1 MQSKAETPAEYL
13 AELDAVRRAEVE
25 AVRAVIQKA
34 APEAEEAMQ
43 WGMLA
48 YRVEGRALVALA
60 AQRRHLSLYLLETC
74 GEPATLDPYRDRLAG
89 LDMGKGCVRFRR
101 AADLPL
107 DAIAGLVARGTTRAV
122 ESDPS

>member
-74 GEPATLDPYRDRLAG
+74 SDPATLGPYRDRLTG